1 MNQLSRDL
9 LRIALERGYLEP
21 HVVKL
26 VAKEARTR
34 QVLPERILLERRILS
49 VRRLERLR
57 SHLRYTVM
65 RKADQ
70 RYATIAYKSGVSKKA
85 IKDALKY
92 QKTLFRA
99 ERRCVRIGSRLI
111 ERGFVSPEID
121 TRIRGKAKSRE
132 AREAVR
138 DQDPSSTRALPLDDE
153 SALRSN
159 PAATPATYRA
169 IEAALERVEAIR
181 ALQDDLSS
189 SQPCLADDVGPD
201 SAMELENACAALAR
215 RRAKSAK
222 FSSETVEPATAAAKR
237 TKTKRKRSGLAKI
250 FGRGAA

>member
-21 HVVKL
+21 SVVKQ
-26 VAKEARTR
+26 VAKEARSR
-34 QVLPERILLERRILS
+34 EVLPERILLERRILS

-57 SHLRYTVM
+57 GHLRYTVM

-70 RYATIAYKSGVSKKA
+70 RYATVAHKSGVSKKA

-92 QKTLFRA
+92 QKVLFRA
-99 ERRCVRIGSRLI
+99 ERRCVRVGSRLI

-121 TRIRGKAKSRE
+121 RRIRAKAKGRDARRA
-132 AREAVR
+132 AREL
-138 DQDPSSTRALPLDDE
+138 DPSSTRALPLDDE

-181 ALQDDLSS
+181 ALQEDLSS
-189 SQPCLADDVGPD
+189 SQPCLANDVGPD
-201 SAMELENACAALAR
+201 SAMELENACQVLAR
-215 RRAKSAK
+215 RRVKSAK
-222 FSSETVEPATAAAKR
+222 FSSETVAPATPAAKR
-237 TKTKRKRSGLAKI
+237 KKRKRSGLAGI
-250 FGRGAA
+250 LGRGAA